1 MAAKA
6 KQQEE
11 EEAAAAIKGP
21 NRKERRDAAWQ
32 AAIVKFRERQPHLF
46 EEYFPPTLTEEE
58 KTALSNKRKLMLRL
72 LVGPEANKDD
82 WIVANC

>member
-1 MAAKA
+1 M
-6 KQQEE
+6 
-11 EEAAAAIKGP
+11 
-21 NRKERRDAAWQ
+21 
-32 AAIVKFRERQPHLF
+32 KFRERQPHLF